1 MNRAEITLKLK
12 EYISSFSKLPVYMQK
27 ENSNTLKYI
36 KHQYN
41 SIRKYGVVNRNSIWH
56 PQVVFKFKNQKKCK
70 SIQEYF
76 ETYGDSCENIISINP
91 MSVLDSRVNKYIQ
104 L

>member
-12 EYISSFSKLPVYMQK
+12 EYITSFSKLPVYMQK

-41 SIRKYGVVNRNSIWH
+41 SIRKYGVVN
-56 PQVVFKFKNQKKCK
+56 KK
-70 SIQEYF
+70 
-76 ETYGDSCENIISINP
+76 
-91 MSVLDSRVNKYIQ
+91 
-104 L
+104 